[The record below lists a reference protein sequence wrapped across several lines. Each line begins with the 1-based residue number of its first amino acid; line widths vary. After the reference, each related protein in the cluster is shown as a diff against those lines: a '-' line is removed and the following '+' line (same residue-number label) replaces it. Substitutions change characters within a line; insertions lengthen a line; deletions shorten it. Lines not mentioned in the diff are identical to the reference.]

1 MLDYGPFA
9 FLSTYEPGY
18 VSASFD
24 TEGQYAFGRQV
35 EACRWNLH
43 RLGLAF
49 SLLPSVF
56 RTPTATIRG
65 SGVASDGRTDQAIP
79 SLEEVLVRFHSIDGP
94 TVFSAV
100 CNQLIND
107 TTHKRLTKVVQHA
120 I

>member
-35 EACRWNLH
+35 EACRWNLQ

-49 SLLPSVF
+49 SVLPFVF
-56 RTPTATIRG
+56 STPTATIRG
-65 SGVASDGRTDQAIP
+65 SRVANDSRTDQSIP

-94 TVFSAV
+94 SPVSP
-100 CNQLIND
+100 
-107 TTHKRLTKVVQHA
+107 VQFA
-120 I
+120 DQ